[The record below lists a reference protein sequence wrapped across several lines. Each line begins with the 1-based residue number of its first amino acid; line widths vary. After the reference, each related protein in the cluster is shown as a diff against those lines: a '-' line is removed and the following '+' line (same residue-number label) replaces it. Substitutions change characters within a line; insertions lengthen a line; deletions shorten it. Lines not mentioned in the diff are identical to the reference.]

1 MGGAARWRLALG
13 LGGLALLAAPA
24 GWLASDH
31 LERDDAFCVSC
42 HLPDGSALHRG
53 KRDGFA
59 RRPPASLA
67 AAHGAAGVRGRSD
80 PALRC
85 IDCHGGAGLVG
96 RARVKLLSARD
107 AFWYATGRFEEP
119 ERMRWPLWDEDCRK
133 CHADLGEG
141 AAAPGAAPAFHALA
155 VHDAELGVD
164 CVACHLAH
172 DESAL
177 PDRQFLVADVVRAR
191 CAECHPRFAP

>member
-1 MGGAARWRLALG
+1 MRGAARRRLALG
-13 LGGLALLAAPA
+13 LGGLALLAAPT
-24 GWLASDH
+24 GWLVSDH
-31 LERDDAFCVSC
+31 LERNDAFCVSC
-42 HLPDGSALHRG
+42 HLRDGSPLHRG
-53 KRDGFA
+53 KREGFE
-59 RRPPASLA
+59 RRPAASLA
-67 AAHGAAGVRGRSD
+67 AAHGVAGVRGRSD

-85 IDCHGGAGLVG
+85 IDCHGGTGLAG
-96 RARVKLLSARD
+96 RARVKLLSAKD

-141 AAAPGAAPAFHALA
+141 GAAPGAAPAFHALA
-155 VHDAELGVD
+155 VHNAELGVD

-177 PDRQFLVADVVRAR
+177 PDHHFLVPDVVRAR